1 MHYPFAGTGAIFT
14 KAGFFHILAQKFLA
28 RQLIQFASRIEEKAF
43 DDTVDVDALMQEAE
57 GTLFEISQK
66 NMKDINTF
74 YGPYQ
79 AGSDATTPAPQVT
92 FTQGDVE
99 PSAAGQKGRS

>member
-1 MHYPFAGTGAIFT
+1 VEENMFHLIRAYHVAGRCVGCGECARVCPQGV
-14 KAGFFHILAQKFLA
+14 KLGLLNLKF
-28 RQLIQFASRIEEKAF
+28 
-43 DDTVDVDALMQEAE
+43 
-57 GTLFEISQK
+57 
-66 NMKDINTF
+66 MKDINTF